1 MKRKLTLPIVV
12 VLALAVA
19 VMPLLGACGTE
30 APEQTLKIG
39 AMTPATGPVADKGLA
54 GRHGIEDAVK
64 YINTELGGVE
74 GYQIELVY
82 RDSGYDATK
91 VVTIVNEFM
100 DKGCLIFT
108 THSSTEMSYAK
119 AIANDAGFPGMATYT
134 SPVIYRPPQHIYGQ
148 TPDYGDDWA
157 AFATYYM
164 QNIWEGEG
172 KPKMA
177 LLLLNNATGR
187 GAKDGATAMADTL
200 GIEIVAAE
208 EHAATTISEVES
220 LTRVKALNPDV
231 IFISSTPAPT
241 AVILKNM
248 RDLQMYPGITVGL
261 AHASFT
267 EALINLAGTD
277 VVEGVYGVFPTATW
291 SDNVSGLA
299 KAKEYQERYNPQ
311 DAGSMDYLTTWAATL
326 VVAEILKN
334 AINNVGYDEL
344 AKGGID
350 AWSAIEEFGIQKL
363 SGYDVQGLQGAVSYT
378 PGDNRLDKLLKVFKI
393 TSGKINA
400 VTGWIE
406 APLIMYEEFDW
417 WGK

>member
-1 MKRKLTLPIVV
+1 VKRKLTLPIVV

>member
-1 MKRKLTLPIVV
+1 M
-12 VLALAVA
+12 LALVVA
-19 VMPLLGACGTE
+19 VMPLLGACGTGSS
-30 APEQTLKIG
+30 AQTLKIG

-74 GYQIELVY
+74 GHQIELVY

-91 VVTIVNEFM
+91 VVNIVNEFM
-100 DKGCLIFT
+100 DEGCLMFT
-108 THSSTEMSYAK
+108 THSSTEMSYAM

-187 GAKDGATAMADTL
+187 GAKDAATALADTL

-267 EALINLAGTD
+267 EVLINLAGAD

-334 AINNVGYDEL
+334 AINNVGYDKL

-406 APLIMYEEFDW
+406 APLIKYEEFDW